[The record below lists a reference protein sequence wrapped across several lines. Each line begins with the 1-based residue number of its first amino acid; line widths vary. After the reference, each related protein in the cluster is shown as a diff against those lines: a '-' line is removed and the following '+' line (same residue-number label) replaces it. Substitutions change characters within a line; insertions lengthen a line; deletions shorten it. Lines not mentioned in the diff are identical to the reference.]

1 MASALSSELD
11 DTDKIKVLIDDASSL
26 GLKIEP
32 PNINKSFRDFISL
45 NEETILFGLG
55 SIKGVGE
62 NAIENIIEQRKKGWK
77 RLILFSSFLKPGKLN
92 IPPLKK
98 IFKYA
103 FKKDL
108 RNWRSHF
115 GIYPFL
121 WDEDWESS
129 LVEIMGKDTPKI
141 QIAPVLQKLIFPRS
155 KEVLVKWLENIKC
168 FEDMEYL
175 IPAHFTAP
183 IKFTI
188 EDCQKLINEIN
199 SQKWDKL
206 PEDNK
211 FLIGLYKKLF
221 ELGIIPEEV
230 NL

>member
-1 MASALSSELD
+1 M
-11 DTDKIKVLIDDASSL
+11 
-26 GLKIEP
+26 
-32 PNINKSFRDFISL
+32 
-45 NEETILFGLG
+45 
-55 SIKGVGE
+55 
-62 NAIENIIEQRKKGWK
+62 
-77 RLILFSSFLKPGKLN
+77 
-92 IPPLKK
+92 
-98 IFKYA
+98 
-103 FKKDL
+103 
-108 RNWRSHF
+108 RSHF

-129 LVEIMGKDTPKI
+129 LVEIMGNDIPKI

-155 KEVLVKWLENIKC
+155 KEVLLKWLENIKC

-199 SQKWDKL
+199 SQKWEKL

-211 FLIGLYKKLF
+211 FLMSFYKKLF
-221 ELGIIPEEV
+221 ELGIIPEKV

>member
-1 MASALSSELD
+1 
-11 DTDKIKVLIDDASSL
+11 
-26 GLKIEP
+26 
-32 PNINKSFRDFISL
+32 
-45 NEETILFGLG
+45 
-55 SIKGVGE
+55 
-62 NAIENIIEQRKKGWK
+62 
-77 RLILFSSFLKPGKLN
+77 LKPGKLN
-92 IPPLKK
+92 IPPLKE
-98 IFKYA
+98 IFKYS

-115 GIYPFL
+115 GIYPFS

-155 KEVLVKWLENIKC
+155 KEVLLKWLENIKSL
-168 FEDMEYL
+168 EDMEYL

-211 FLIGLYKKLF
+211 FLMGLYKKLF

>member
-1 MASALSSELD
+1 
-11 DTDKIKVLIDDASSL
+11 
-26 GLKIEP
+26 
-32 PNINKSFRDFISL
+32 
-45 NEETILFGLG
+45 
-55 SIKGVGE
+55 
-62 NAIENIIEQRKKGWK
+62 
-77 RLILFSSFLKPGKLN
+77 LFSSFLKPGKLN

-98 IFKYA
+98 IFKYS

-129 LVEIMGKDTPKI
+129 LIEIMGKDTPKI

-155 KEVLVKWLENIKC
+155 KEVLLKWLENIKS

-199 SQKWDKL
+199 SQNWDKL

-211 FLIGLYKKLF
+211 FLMGLYKKLF

-230 NL
+230 NLKNYYTSIDMFSSFLRVCSSSFLCSICLKKYPVIIAEDNKLAMLSFEDVIFTSN

>member
-1 MASALSSELD
+1 
-11 DTDKIKVLIDDASSL
+11 
-26 GLKIEP
+26 
-32 PNINKSFRDFISL
+32 
-45 NEETILFGLG
+45 
-55 SIKGVGE
+55 
-62 NAIENIIEQRKKGWK
+62 
-77 RLILFSSFLKPGKLN
+77 
-92 IPPLKK
+92 
-98 IFKYA
+98 
-103 FKKDL
+103 
-108 RNWRSHF
+108 
-115 GIYPFL
+115 
-121 WDEDWESS
+121 
-129 LVEIMGKDTPKI
+129 MGKDTPKI

-155 KEVLVKWLENIKC
+155 KEVLLKWLENIKC

-211 FLIGLYKKLF
+211 FLMGLYKKLF

-230 NL
+230 NLLKLLFFNRHVFIICKSLFQLFSLLHLS